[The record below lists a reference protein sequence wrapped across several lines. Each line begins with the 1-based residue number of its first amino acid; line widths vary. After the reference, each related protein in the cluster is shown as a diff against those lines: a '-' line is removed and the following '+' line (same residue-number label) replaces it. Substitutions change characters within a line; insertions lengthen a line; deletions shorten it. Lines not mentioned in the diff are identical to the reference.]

1 MQNYPVFI
9 NRIQELFQ
17 EKKNTSDSFTQ
28 CLLRPHLAHQT
39 TQITKEDGVFILSL
53 KLIIIYILKIVPYEE
68 ILRENEKMKKN
79 MGELEKE
86 FQENLNMKVEK
97 IKQFIEKLFGWR
109 FSFSNDNEI
118 IKLESVAKNFEL
130 FFAEENGE
138 LKLMNNEVVMR
149 IAGNPPFETIPEIL
163 AYFNLN

>member
-1 MQNYPVFI
+1 
-9 NRIQELFQ
+9 
-17 EKKNTSDSFTQ
+17 
-28 CLLRPHLAHQT
+28 
-39 TQITKEDGVFILSL
+39 
-53 KLIIIYILKIVPYEE
+53 
-68 ILRENEKMKKN
+68 

-109 FSFSNDNEI
+109 FSFSNNNEI